1 MCEATLQ
8 AIDGFAEGDQFE
20 EKDMGSFMDPSNISL
35 TILGVVV
42 LIIVSRIFGIGFA
55 LESRESTVPALFI
68 FGDSAAD
75 AGTNNYIPNSRALVD
90 FPPYGRT
97 FFHHP
102 AGCFTDGQTIFDFI
116 GTIVFFFNSN

>member
-20 EKDMGSFMDPSNISL
+20 EKDMGCFMDPSNRSL
-35 TILGVVV
+35 AILGVVV
-42 LIIVSRIFGIGFA
+42 LIIVSCIFGFGFGFA
-55 LESRESTVPALFI
+55 LQSRESAVPALFV

-75 AGTNNYIPNSRALVD
+75 AGTNNYIPNSRAHVD

-97 FFHHP
+97 FFHRP
-102 AGCFTDGQTIFDFI
+102 TGRFTDGRTVFDFI
-116 GTIVFFFNSN
+116 GTNVCFF